1 MQTLKNKAFRVSIQW
16 NALVRK
22 LLALARGG
30 FTVGFRTSRSQKA
43 FLVRCDKVTDNVR
56 IFIFCMPLIFWI
68 FVTAFINIFMQ
79 NLCFRDFQPYHLSLG
94 YFDDQS
100 LEEKTIKM

>member
-30 FTVGFRTSRSQKA
+30 FTYSKNDSFKVIGGYFGDEYPFNPQLTPFKNAFKNPTKA
-43 FLVRCDKVTDNVR
+43 F
-56 IFIFCMPLIFWI
+56 
-68 FVTAFINIFMQ
+68 
-79 NLCFRDFQPYHLSLG
+79 YHQTSAKNSVL
-94 YFDDQS
+94 
-100 LEEKTIKM
+100 